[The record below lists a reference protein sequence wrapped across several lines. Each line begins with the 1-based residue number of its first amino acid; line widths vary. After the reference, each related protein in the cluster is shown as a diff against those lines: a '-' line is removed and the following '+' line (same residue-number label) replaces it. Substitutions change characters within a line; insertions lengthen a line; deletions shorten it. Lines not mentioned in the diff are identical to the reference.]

1 MMTPAEKEVIAYHL
15 TTVSDERLVK
25 YANTMQLA
33 DGRRLNSACRP
44 LIHQELDR
52 RHVVLSLNI
61 RALHEKP
68 AR

>member
-1 MMTPAEKEVIAYHL
+1 MTPAMREAIAYRL
-15 TTVSDERLVK
+15 TFISDERLVK
-25 YANTMQLA
+25 YANTMRLA

-44 LIHQELDR
+44 LIQQELDR
-52 RHVVLSLNI
+52 RHLVLALKI